1 VTKVPT
7 IFSAKRR
14 AAARA
19 RGGIGADKADWLANA
34 MVEDT
39 ADRLAFMQL
48 AAKRALI
55 IGPCADQLALP
66 ANCEVECCAHRD
78 EETPIS
84 DGPFDLIIS
93 MGQLD
98 TVNDLPGALLHLR
111 NALNEGGVFIG
122 QMLGA
127 GTLPQ
132 LREIMMAADGERPSA
147 RLHPQ
152 IDNRAATGLLQRAGF
167 SKQVVDQY
175 PLSVS
180 YADLSKLIADL
191 REQGLTNQL
200 ADAPPP
206 LTRTSWQSAL
216 DVFDDKR
223 AEGDRVT
230 ERFEILTLT
239 GWR

>member
-1 VTKVPT
+1 M
-7 IFSAKRR
+7 
-14 AAARA
+14 
-19 RGGIGADKADWLANA
+19 L
-34 MVEDT
+34 EDT
-39 ADRLAFMQL
+39 TDRIAFMRL
-48 AAKRALI
+48 EPARALI
-55 IGPCADQLALP
+55 IGPSAHQLVLLP
-66 ANCEVECCAHRD
+66 NCEAFRSEHVE
-78 EETPIS
+78 EEQPLVN
-84 DGPFDLIIS
+84 GPFDLIVS

-111 NALNEGGVFIG
+111 NALNDGGVFIG

-132 LREIMMAADGERPSA
+132 LRQILLAADGDRPSA

-152 IDNRAATGLLQRAGF
+152 VDNRAATGLLQRAGF
-167 SKQVVDQY
+167 SKQVADQY

-180 YADLSKLIADL
+180 YAELKRLIADL

-200 ADAPPP
+200 ADPPQP
-206 LTRTSWQSAL
+206 LTRAVWQRAL
-216 DVFDDKR
+216 DAFDDAR
-223 AEGDRVT
+223 ADDERVI

>member
-1 VTKVPT
+1 
-7 IFSAKRR
+7 
-14 AAARA
+14 
-19 RGGIGADKADWLANA
+19 

-48 AAKRALI
+48 EPERALI
-55 IGPCADQLALP
+55 IGPCADQIALP
-66 ANCEVECCAHRD
+66 PNCETLLSDHRD
-78 EETPIS
+78 EEMPIS

-111 NALNEGGVFIG
+111 NALSDGGVFIG

-132 LREIMMAADGERPSA
+132 LRQILLAADGDRPSA

-180 YADLSKLIADL
+180 YAELGKLITDL

-206 LTRTSWQSAL
+206 LARTGWQRAV
-216 DVFDDKR
+216 DAFDAAR
-223 AEGDRVT
+223 GPNGRMT

>member
-1 VTKVPT
+1 MASHAAPLARYLQERQERSVTKVPT

-66 ANCEVECCAHRD
+66 ANCE
-78 EETPIS
+78 
-84 DGPFDLIIS
+84 PFDLIIS

-180 YADLSKLIADL
+180 YADLSKRI
-191 REQGLTNQL
+191 R
-200 ADAPPP
+200 
-206 LTRTSWQSAL
+206 R
-216 DVFDDKR
+216 
-223 AEGDRVT
+223 
-230 ERFEILTLT
+230 
-239 GWR
+239 